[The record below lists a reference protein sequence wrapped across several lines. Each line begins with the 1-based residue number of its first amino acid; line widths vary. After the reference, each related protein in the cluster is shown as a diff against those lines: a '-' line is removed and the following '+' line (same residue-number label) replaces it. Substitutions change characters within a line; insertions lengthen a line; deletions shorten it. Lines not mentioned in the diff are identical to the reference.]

1 MPKRKSISIYP
12 YLLIAPALII
22 MVGVVFVPVIQAILY
37 SFQNYD
43 MRYPTK
49 TAFIGLANYIEILT
63 EDPQFWPS
71 LGRTALWVV
80 FGVGFQ
86 FLFGFIPVS
95 YTHLSA

>member
-43 MRYPTK
+43 MRYPC
-49 TAFIGLANYIEILT
+49 LL
-63 EDPQFWPS
+63 
-71 LGRTALWVV
+71 
-80 FGVGFQ
+80 
-86 FLFGFIPVS
+86 
-95 YTHLSA
+95 YTSRCV